1 MTKERNFR
9 TALISVSH
17 WTKYKPGWPKEDPV
31 QKRMIRFK
39 VMNYFAY
46 LTSGLAV
53 KALSK
58 LSKARMLICGEKNIP
73 TGPIIFAINH
83 FTRIETLLMPTY
95 IHRLTG
101 VPVWSLADYSLFRG
115 SLGAYL
121 DKVGAI
127 STRNPDRDRIIVK
140 NLLTGEAN
148 WIIFPEGRMVKSK
161 KIFENGRF
169 MVSSPKGRHPPHTG
183 VASLALR
190 TEFYRQRLFS
200 MSEQCP
206 DEVARLLE
214 LFKIGSVESVSEKTT
229 YIVPVNL
236 TYYPL
241 RARVN
246 IISTLAS
253 MLIEDI
259 PERITE
265 EIMTEGAMLLSGVD
279 IDIRFGRPIRIS
291 DFMDNFEIK
300 QDICSTSEINFDDTI
315 PSIQTMRDVAHD
327 IMEAYMSAIYSMA
340 TVNHDHLFASFLKLM
355 PFEKIDPHDLRR
367 RVFLAANQN
376 LGKAGTCL
384 HTSLRADQGHLLT
397 DDRYNKF
404 REFMAVALEK
414 GVVKEENGALRKD
427 ASTFS
432 PDADFHRI
440 RLDNPISVMANEVE
454 PLTLLQRR
462 IRRLAWRS
470 PSRIRKM
477 TVNYLRTKALLDF
490 EADYET
496 FYIEGESKEKA
507 VGMPVLLKGASED
520 IGVVLIHGYM
530 AAPPE
535 VRQLAD
541 YLANRGLWVY
551 CPRLRG
557 HGTSPDDLATRTWK
571 DWRESADVGYG
582 MIRNICKEVVV
593 GGFSTGAALALDLAA
608 RVGDVKGVFA
618 ISPPF
623 RLRDIASKFVPAV
636 DTWNRVM
643 GAVRLNSARM
653 VFVENRPENPHIN
666 YSRNPISGIRE
677 IEELMN
683 DLEPRLATINMP
695 ALVAQSFKDPVVHY
709 KGSSRIFELLGSE
722 DKQYLLFNLERHG
735 ILLGEGSRRVH
746 EEIWSFIKYV

>member
-1 MTKERNFR
+1 
-9 TALISVSH
+9 
-17 WTKYKPGWPKEDPV
+17 
-31 QKRMIRFK
+31 
-39 VMNYFAY
+39 MNYFAY

-58 LSKARMLICGEKNIP
+58 LSRARMVIYGEKNIP

-95 IHRLTG
+95 IYRLTG

-121 DKVGAI
+121 DKVGAV
-127 STRNPDRDRIIVK
+127 STKDPDRDRIIVK
-140 NLLTGEAN
+140 SLLTAEAN

-161 KIFENGRF
+161 KIFEKGRF
-169 MVSSPKGRHPPHTG
+169 MVSSPRGRHPPRTG

-190 TEFYRQRLFS
+190 TEFYRQRLLG
-200 MSEQCP
+200 MSEKCS
-206 DEVARLLE
+206 DEVGRLLD
-214 LFKIGSVESVSEKTT
+214 LFKIDSIESVSEKTT

-241 RARVN
+241 RAREN
-246 IISTLAS
+246 IINKLAAS
-253 MLIEDI
+253 LIEDI

-291 DFMDNFEIK
+291 DFMDNTSIK
-300 QDICSTSEINFDDTI
+300 QDISAECKINFDDTI
-315 PSIQTMRDVAHD
+315 PSIQTMREVAHD
-327 IMEAYMSAIYSMA
+327 IMEAYMSAIYSM
-340 TVNHDHLFASFLKLM
+340 TTLNHDHLFASFLKLM

-384 HTSLRADQGHLLT
+384 HTSLRADQVHLLT

-404 REFMAVALEK
+404 REFMTVALEK
-414 GVVKEENGALRKD
+414 GVIKEENGEWMKD
-427 ASTFS
+427 ASKFS
-432 PDADFHRI
+432 SDSDFHRV

-454 PLTLLQRR
+454 PLTLLQRG

-470 PSRIRKM
+470 PSRIRRM
-477 TVNYLRTKALLDF
+477 TVNCLMTKAVLEF
-490 EADYET
+490 EEDYET

-507 VGMPVLLKGASED
+507 VGKPVLLEGASED
-520 IGVVLIHGYM
+520 IGIVLIHGYM

-551 CPRLRG
+551 CPRLKG
-557 HGTSPDDLATRTWK
+557 HGTSPDDLAIRTWN
-571 DWRESADVGYG
+571 DWIESADVGYG
-582 MIRNICKEVVV
+582 IISNICKEVIV

-608 RVGDVKGVFA
+608 RVGEVKGVFA

-623 RLRDIASKFVPAV
+623 RLRDIVAKFVPAV
-636 DTWNRVM
+636 DTWNRLM
-643 GAVRLNSARM
+643 GAVRLNSVRK

-666 YSRNPISGIRE
+666 YFRNPISGIKE
-677 IEELMN
+677 IDELMD
-683 DLEPRLATINMP
+683 DLEPRLSTIKVP

>member
-1 MTKERNFR
+1 
-9 TALISVSH
+9 
-17 WTKYKPGWPKEDPV
+17 
-31 QKRMIRFK
+31 
-39 VMNYFAY
+39 MNYFAY

-58 LSKARMLICGEKNIP
+58 LSRARMIIYGEKNIP

-95 IHRLTG
+95 IYRMTG

-121 DKVGAI
+121 DKVGAV
-127 STRNPDRDRIIVK
+127 STRDPDRDMIIVK
-140 NLLTGEAN
+140 SLLTAEAN

-161 KIFENGRF
+161 KIFEKGRF
-169 MVSSPKGRHPPHTG
+169 MVSSPRGRHPPHTG
-183 VASLALR
+183 VASLAIR
-190 TEFYRQRLFS
+190 TEFYRQRLLG
-200 MSEQCP
+200 MSEKCP
-206 DEVARLLE
+206 DEVRRLLD
-214 LFKIGSVESVSEKTT
+214 LFNVDSVESVSEKTT

-241 RARVN
+241 RAREN
-246 IISTLAS
+246 IINKLAAS
-253 MLIEDI
+253 LIEDI

-291 DFMDNFEIK
+291 DFMDNPSIK
-300 QDICSTSEINFDDTI
+300 QDISATCEINFDDNI
-315 PSIQTMRDVAHD
+315 PSIQTMREVAHD
-327 IMEAYMSAIYSMA
+327 IMETYMSSIYSMT

-355 PFEKIDPHDLRR
+355 PFEKIDPNDLRR

-376 LGKAGTCL
+376 LAKTGTCL
-384 HTSLRADQGHLLT
+384 HTSLRADQVHLLT

-414 GVVKEENGALRKD
+414 GVIKEENGELVKD
-427 ASTFS
+427 ASKFS
-432 PDADFHRI
+432 PDSDFHRV

-470 PSRIRKM
+470 PSRIRRM
-477 TVNYLRTKALLDF
+477 TVNCLLKKAVLKF
-490 EADYET
+490 EEDYET
-496 FYIEGESKEKA
+496 FYIEGESKEKE
-507 VGMPVLLKGASED
+507 VGMPVLLEGASEH

-535 VRQLAD
+535 VRELAD

-551 CPRLRG
+551 CLRLKG
-557 HGTSPDDLATRTWK
+557 HGTSPDDLAARTWN

-582 MIRNICKEVVV
+582 IISNICKEVVV

-623 RLRDIASKFVPAV
+623 RLRDIAAKFVPAV
-636 DTWNRVM
+636 DKWNRLM
-643 GAVRLNSARM
+643 GAVHLNSARK

-666 YSRNPISGIRE
+666 YSRNPISGIKE
-677 IEELMN
+677 IEKLMN
-683 DLEPRLATINMP
+683 DLEPRLSTIKVP

-746 EEIWSFIKYV
+746 EEIWSFIKYI